1 LFFLVLC
8 GVVNQLDPITVK
20 LQPAIASLKVTT
32 AVQSGHAMPH
42 RTTPSAFAGCR
53 SDIFRGLLITA
64 LVFPFTGCAKTP
76 PPTTPQTT
84 SSPAPSP
91 AADQQPQA
99 PSEEVDCLSISTL
112 PEKRACLAKQDAVFI
127 DDCERM
133 RPMACKPYRE
143 LYVAEQTLQR
153 TEANLLQSAQ
163 QAYAGYTEND
173 PAYLDDLAASARE
186 SNAAWRAYRE
196 AQCALE
202 PFAQGMSRSES
213 ENLAEACRLAKTQA
227 RIAEL
232 DALKAAT
239 GR

>member
-1 LFFLVLC
+1 M
-8 GVVNQLDPITVK
+8 
-20 LQPAIASLKVTT
+20 
-32 AVQSGHAMPH
+32 HH
-42 RTTPSAFAGCR
+42 RRTPSAFAACR
-53 SDIFRGLLITA
+53 SDIAGSLLIMA

-76 PPTTPQTT
+76 QPKPPQAA
-84 SSPAPSP
+84 SSPTPSP
-91 AADQQPQA
+91 PAAQQPQA
-99 PSEEVDCLSISTL
+99 SAEDPDCLTISTL
-112 PEKRACLAKQDAVFI
+112 PEKRACLAKQDEAFI

-143 LYVAEQTLQR
+143 LYLTEQMLQR
-153 TEANLLQSAQ
+153 AEANLLKSAQ
-163 QAYAGYTEND
+163 QAYGGYDENA
-173 PAYLDDLAASARE
+173 PAYLDDLAAYARE
-186 SNAAWRAYRE
+186 SNAAWRAYRD

-213 ENLAEACRLAKTQA
+213 ENLAEVCRLAKTRA